1 MIFTRHR
8 YLSTRHTY
16 QLKLHIF
23 GYFDYITVL
32 CPLDCGTII
41 VLQLQASLI
50 TFDLDR
56 YTYILKSLPKAS
68 LQGYRTSLPPT
79 VDNGMGANLK
89 KYSKHIEKSYKIIN
103 LKKKKNQNQKLQKI
117 TQLITKLLF
126 YTTHHLLQQFT
137 LPISTT

>member
-8 YLSTRHTY
+8 YLSARYTY

-41 VLQLQASLI
+41 VLQLQASLMI

-89 KYSKHIEKSYKIIN
+89 KVLKTYRKIVQDHKSKKE
-103 LKKKKNQNQKLQKI
+103 KNQNQKLQKI
-117 TQLITKLLF
+117 T
-126 YTTHHLLQQFT
+126 
-137 LPISTT
+137 

>member
-8 YLSTRHTY
+8 YLSTRYTC

-89 KYSKHIEKSYKIIN
+89 KVLKTYRKIVQDHKSKKEKKS
-103 LKKKKNQNQKLQKI
+103 KLQKI
-117 TQLITKLLF
+117 T
-126 YTTHHLLQQFT
+126 
-137 LPISTT
+137 

>member
-1 MIFTRHR
+1 VIFTRHR
-8 YLSTRHTY
+8 YLSTRYTC

-103 LKKKKNQNQKLQKI
+103 LKKKKKSKLQKI
-117 TQLITKLLF
+117 TLLITKLLF
-126 YTTHHLLQQFT
+126 YTTHHLLRQFT